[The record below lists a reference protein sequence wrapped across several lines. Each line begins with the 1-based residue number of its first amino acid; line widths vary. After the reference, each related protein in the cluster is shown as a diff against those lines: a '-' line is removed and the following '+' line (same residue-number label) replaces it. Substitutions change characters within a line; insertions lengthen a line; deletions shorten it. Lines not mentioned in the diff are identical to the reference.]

1 MRAAIYRATGPAR
14 DVLRVEDV
22 QRPEPG
28 PGEVLVRVHSSAVNP
43 TDYKTR
49 AGATAR
55 PIDGFQVPHH
65 DGAGVIEAVGAG
77 VDPALVGERVWLWFA
92 AHRRQWG
99 TAAEWTVV
107 PARQAVPLPAG
118 ASFELGASLGI
129 PAMTAHRCLFAD
141 GPVAGKTVLVAGG
154 AGAVGHYAIELA
166 KYAGARV
173 VTTVSGGEKAALA
186 AKAGADLVVNYRE
199 PDAIERVRSFAPV
212 VDRVIEVALGAN
224 LELDLA
230 VAGPSTVV
238 VTYAAEQADPVL
250 PVRACMNANVTLRFV
265 LVYGVP
271 DAALD
276 AAVADIAAALTAGA
290 LTELPAHR
298 FPLTETATA
307 HEAAEGH
314 AVGKVLVI
322 P

>member
-1 MRAAIYRATGPAR
+1 M
-14 DVLRVEDV
+14 
-22 QRPEPG
+22 
-28 PGEVLVRVHSSAVNP
+28 
-43 TDYKTR
+43 
-49 AGATAR
+49 
-55 PIDGFQVPHH
+55 
-65 DGAGVIEAVGAG
+65 
-77 VDPALVGERVWLWFA
+77 
-92 AHRRQWG
+92 
-99 TAAEWTVV
+99 
-107 PARQAVPLPAG
+107 
-118 ASFELGASLGI
+118 
-129 PAMTAHRCLFAD
+129 LFRS
-141 GPVAGKTVLVAGG
+141 

-173 VTTVSGGEKAALA
+173 VTTVSGSEKAALA

-199 PDAIERVRSFAPV
+199 RDAIERVRSFAPV
-212 VDRVIEVALGAN
+212 MDRVIEVALGAN

-238 VTYAAEQADPVL
+238 VTYAADGADPVL

-276 AAVADIAAALTAGA
+276 AAVADITAALTAGA
-290 LTELPAHR
+290 LTELPTHR
-298 FPLTETATA
+298 FPLTEAAAA

-314 AVGKVLVI
+314 AVGKVLLI